1 MRMITALAFFCLAA
15 YGIAGSEKSGYLDK
29 NVSVYEGEKYAYVI
43 YPPNGYQ
50 TIYDEAMAAGYSF
63 SFIPLGQKYKTAKV
77 AIDVNILRLEKAQ
90 ADNAY
95 MIGFIKEDIKQLK
108 KHFGKGLS
116 IRTVDSVFN
125 DTHVMMPTLYVN
137 DTSRFVPTVMI
148 SYFNGVSEVIIFQLS
163 INRNQP
169 RPQAE
174 EAFLN
179 CIEAFK
185 SLVKGDINERN
196 KKLGSKNK

>member
-1 MRMITALAFFCLAA
+1 MITVLAFLCLATH
-15 YGIAGSEKSGYLDK
+15 GLAGKEKAGYLDK
-29 NVSVYEGEKYAYVI
+29 NVSVYEGKEYAYVI

-50 TIYDEAMAAGYSF
+50 TIYDESMAVGYSF
-63 SFIPLGQKYKTAKV
+63 SFIPLGQKYKTATV
-77 AIDVNILRLEKAQ
+77 AIDVNILRLEKAR

-95 MIGFIKEDIKQLK
+95 MIDFIKDDIKQLK
-108 KHFGKGLS
+108 KHFGNRLT

-125 DTHVMMPTLYVN
+125 DTHMMLPTLYVN
-137 DTSRFVPTVMI
+137 DTGRFVPTVMI
-148 SYFNGVSEVIIFQLS
+148 SYFNGVSEIIIFQLN
-163 INRNQP
+163 IGRTQP

-179 CIEAFK
+179 CIQAFK

-196 KKLGSKNK
+196 KKLGNKDK